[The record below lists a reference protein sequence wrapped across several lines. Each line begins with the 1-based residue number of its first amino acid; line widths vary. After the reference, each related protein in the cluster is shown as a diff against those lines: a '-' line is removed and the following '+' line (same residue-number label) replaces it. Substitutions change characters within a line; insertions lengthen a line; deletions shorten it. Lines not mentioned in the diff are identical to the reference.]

1 VDDER
6 RYTRERSCRHGH
18 CVALR
23 AEAHGQLAFEDVE
36 AIRVVTMD
44 VQVCAV
50 ATRPETR
57 PCRVQR
63 LVVGEDLDAPFGR
76 VADHLT
82 LPWRDE
88 DVLTHHEAA

>member
-1 VDDER
+1 
-6 RYTRERSCRHGH
+6 
-18 CVALR
+18 
-23 AEAHGQLAFEDVE
+23 
-36 AIRVVTMD
+36 MD